1 MANGESRNAKL
12 HARGKAM
19 KLTFSIAEC
28 RVESGRESFRKGVR
42 TMKGSM
48 ENTKIC
54 NVEDASER
62 RNMSAHATFSCG
74 RCGARADAAANVC
87 DPVVISDSGTFGE

>member
-1 MANGESRNAKL
+1 
-12 HARGKAM
+12 
-19 KLTFSIAEC
+19 
-28 RVESGRESFRKGVR
+28 
-42 TMKGSM
+42 MKGSM